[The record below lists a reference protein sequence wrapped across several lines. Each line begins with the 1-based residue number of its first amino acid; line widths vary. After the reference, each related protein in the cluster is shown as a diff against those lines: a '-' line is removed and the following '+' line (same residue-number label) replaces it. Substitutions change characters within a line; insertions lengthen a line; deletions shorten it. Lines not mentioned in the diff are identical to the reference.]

1 MNPNDAG
8 FIVRVPDSNAEVWF
22 QDYKTQQRGTVRQY
36 ESDNLDPNQTYTFK
50 IRARWMQNGQQ
61 IDQTRQV
68 QGRAGQNVMVDFTA
82 QPRKQIPTN
91 PRSNNP
97 GTTRQPTNVL
107 PNQQLSPTPGNEPP
121 MPAPAQ
127 QIPTAPRKQQG
138 SPSNLPSQ
146 QSPTSEPR

>member
-1 MNPNDAG
+1 
-8 FIVRVPDSNAEVWF
+8 VRVSDANAEVWF

-121 MPAPAQ
+121 TPAPAQ